1 MLWAQPSAM
10 SHSLQLGRRSGLQ
23 PRGRSGK
30 AGCLCRQAR
39 QGACI
44 IPPASGLG
52 AALWPAAHTAVDCLM
67 LWKLTLVGEVGM
79 DMARATRALIEC
91 LSCHRC
97 HLFRI
102 AERTCGHRMTGD
114 IRAQAQ
120 DTPAPSPASSRL
132 LQAATRCH
140 DRICIIHVITT
151 VGLLF
156 VESVFSSEEGTP
168 FSSLTKVPSGLC
180 QYRTPTLPNSS
191 KDRPYLLATS
201 HAMPKVR
208 RGAVLT
214 GADQQGQGLLKVPCS
229 NPWDLG
235 RGRKGS
241 PGQKRHEGTVSG
253 LGSLS
258 PGLRFLPH
266 CSENSRT
273 QTRRSPEGKKGVR
286 GEWGLTSPG
295 CSSPPILQASARRI
309 LTLTGANRFSRSQS
323 GKAQENAG
331 T

>member
-1 MLWAQPSAM
+1 MGRPAASADRLARELALFPQP
-10 SHSLQLGRRSGLQ
+10 QDW
-23 PRGRSGK
+23 
-30 AGCLCRQAR
+30 
-39 QGACI
+39 
-44 IPPASGLG
+44 G

-168 FSSLTKVPSGLC
+168 FSSLTKVPSGLTNTEPLPFP
-180 QYRTPTLPNSS
+180 TPPKTETLSS
-191 KDRPYLLATS
+191 S
-201 HAMPKVR
+201 H
-208 RGAVLT
+208 L
-214 GADQQGQGLLKVPCS
+214 PC
-229 NPWDLG
+229 
-235 RGRKGS
+235 
-241 PGQKRHEGTVSG
+241 H
-253 LGSLS
+253 
-258 PGLRFLPH
+258 
-266 CSENSRT
+266 
-273 QTRRSPEGKKGVR
+273 
-286 GEWGLTSPG
+286 
-295 CSSPPILQASARRI
+295 A
-309 LTLTGANRFSRSQS
+309 
-323 GKAQENAG
+323 
-331 T
+331 